1 MTSFTVLDMTC
12 GGCAQ
17 RIGRALAEAGLP
29 DELHVKIDVASRQVH
44 VSAPPSSDAAELVRA
59 AIRHAGYTPQ
69 LAISTVAAPTTRGC
83 CCAARQD
90 PTIDPHQHA
99 SGKNPSCCN

>member
-17 RIGRALAEAGLP
+17 RIGRALAEASLP
-29 DELHVKIDVASRQVH
+29 DELDVKIDVASRQVH
-44 VSAPPSSDAAELVRA
+44 VSAPPSSGTAELVRA

-69 LAISTVAAPTTRGC
+69 LATSTFTPPRTGDC
-83 CCAARQD
+83 CCATRQD

-99 SGKNPSCCN
+99 SGKKS